1 MVVPQLATPAAWCD
15 CVRLPQSSIS
25 LPFVYPGTLSGLRI
39 AIATLL
45 VLNEGSPCGGSG
57 CALLPWCASA
67 RRLQHELYQHAAL
80 SVTLLA
86 VHANRND
93 APTEGPA
100 AETCEHSL
108 LSRATER
115 LDPHDCPGLQLVR
128 PTQRMM
134 RLSRAHAARVIAS
147 GVMSYHPAKIRG
159 MWPTLWKWELTR
171 LHEYHAILYVDLDIE
186 LLPAPGVTAAIAAE
200 WVSRLPRLK
209 LQRRA
214 SKAFHGHYVGYGDIT
229 APLNTGLFWL
239 VPPEG
244 PQLYEDGLAAL
255 AAPWNYSHGW
265 YEAGTPGQL
274 NRQLR
279 LQHPVGTDSNGN
291 GRDRLLRVEHKF
303 IAGWDQIDYGD
314 MDQGLF
320 LYVLHYRHR
329 IAYNL
334 QGSRHSGWHFVI
346 NGPQKPWVLVLS
358 GRETKPA
365 CDGRSFFK
373 HAYLRM
379 VGLPFASTPSACASA
394 FRRVQS
400 EVNAF

>member
-1 MVVPQLATPAAWCD
+1 MSALLPSSLNVQGSGQVSGCVAKLCQHRARGYRRRAASVCATFAGHEIQDEERRPSAEGQSCSRLVRSGADANTTTTDTHDRGPPEERQRHANMVKVPSWWCHSLLPRPPGATVCT
-15 CVRLPQSSIS
+15 RSPQSSIS

-67 RRLQHELYQHAAL
+67 RRLQRELYQHAAL

-100 AETCEHSL
+100 TETCEHSL

-171 LHEYHAILYVDLDIE
+171 LHECMPHGARTLD
-186 LLPAPGVTAAIAAE
+186 
-200 WVSRLPRLK
+200 
-209 LQRRA
+209 
-214 SKAFHGHYVGYGDIT
+214 
-229 APLNTGLFWL
+229 
-239 VPPEG
+239 
-244 PQLYEDGLAAL
+244 
-255 AAPWNYSHGW
+255 
-265 YEAGTPGQL
+265 
-274 NRQLR
+274 
-279 LQHPVGTDSNGN
+279 
-291 GRDRLLRVEHKF
+291 
-303 IAGWDQIDYGD
+303 
-314 MDQGLF
+314 
-320 LYVLHYRHR
+320 
-329 IAYNL
+329 
-334 QGSRHSGWHFVI
+334 
-346 NGPQKPWVLVLS
+346 
-358 GRETKPA
+358 
-365 CDGRSFFK
+365 
-373 HAYLRM
+373 
-379 VGLPFASTPSACASA
+379 
-394 FRRVQS
+394 
-400 EVNAF
+400 

>member
-15 CVRLPQSSIS
+15 CMYAFAT
-25 LPFVYPGTLSGLRI
+25 FVHFTAFAYPDTLSGLSI

-93 APTEGPA
+93 APMEGPA

-171 LHEYHAILYVDLDIE
+171 LHECMPHGARTLD
-186 LLPAPGVTAAIAAE
+186 
-200 WVSRLPRLK
+200 
-209 LQRRA
+209 
-214 SKAFHGHYVGYGDIT
+214 
-229 APLNTGLFWL
+229 
-239 VPPEG
+239 
-244 PQLYEDGLAAL
+244 
-255 AAPWNYSHGW
+255 
-265 YEAGTPGQL
+265 
-274 NRQLR
+274 
-279 LQHPVGTDSNGN
+279 
-291 GRDRLLRVEHKF
+291 
-303 IAGWDQIDYGD
+303 
-314 MDQGLF
+314 
-320 LYVLHYRHR
+320 
-329 IAYNL
+329 
-334 QGSRHSGWHFVI
+334 
-346 NGPQKPWVLVLS
+346 
-358 GRETKPA
+358 
-365 CDGRSFFK
+365 
-373 HAYLRM
+373 
-379 VGLPFASTPSACASA
+379 
-394 FRRVQS
+394 
-400 EVNAF
+400 